1 MAKAFFRFLRG
12 ELNGYYITNLYNT
25 LNKTTEDIKDFISS
39 FHNTQF
45 SLGEMKEEDIY
56 NLGRFAGVALKRT
69 SQEDSSFSIRMSDSH
84 EKNGV
89 EVSEQGLFDTEQERF
104 DFSFALGEGDIND
117 NATKAKRSSLVGDEQ
132 PVGYIAEGTTDLF
145 NNDGTVKEDKILSAP
160 PTNKAYT
167 DFYGNKYTMFA
178 SGFYSYQLLSIELY
192 IELFKALQ
200 TIRYN
205 GVSLET
211 LCKIILLV
219 CGGDLVKISRTDT
232 IDETHNNVYY
242 VFDDTVEIDYKQ
254 QRLSLLEYIINL
266 KFPQVRL
273 VEVN

>member
-69 SQEDSSFSIRMSDSH
+69 SHEDSSFSVRMSDSNK
-84 EKNGV
+84 KNGV

-117 NATKAKRSSLVGDEQ
+117 NATKAKRSSLVGDEH

-145 NNDGTVKEDKILSAP
+145 NNDGTVNEDKILSAP

-178 SGFYSYQLLSIELY
+178 SGFYSYQLLSVELY
-192 IELFKALQ
+192 IQLFKALQ
-200 TIRYN
+200 VIRYN

-211 LCKIILLV
+211 LCKIILIV
-219 CGGDLVKISRTDT
+219 CGEDLVKITRIDT
-232 IDETHNNVYY
+232 VDETHNNVYY
-242 VFDDTVEIDYKQ
+242 VFDSTIEIDYKQ

-266 KFPQVRL
+266 KFPQVKF
-273 VEVN
+273 VEV

>member
-25 LNKTTEDIKDFISS
+25 LNKTTEDIKDFIIS
-39 FHNTQF
+39 FRNAQF

-69 SQEDSSFSIRMSDSH
+69 SQEDSSFSVRMSDSH

-132 PVGYIAEGTTDLF
+132 PVGYIAEGITDLF
-145 NNDGTVKEDKILSAP
+145 NKDGTLNEDKILSAP
-160 PTNKAYT
+160 PTDKAYT

-178 SGFYSYQLLSIELY
+178 SGFYSYQLFSVELY

-200 TIRYN
+200 VIRYN

-219 CGGDLVKISRTDT
+219 CGEDLVKISRIDT
-232 IDETHNNVYY
+232 VDEAHNNVYY
-242 VFDDTVEIDYKQ
+242 VFDNTVEIDYKQ

>member
-25 LNKTTEDIKDFISS
+25 LNKTTEDIKDFIIS
-39 FHNTQF
+39 FRNAQF

-69 SQEDSSFSIRMSDSH
+69 SQEDSSISVRMSDSH

-132 PVGYIAEGTTDLF
+132 PVGYIAEGITDLF
-145 NNDGTVKEDKILSAP
+145 NKDGTLNEDKILSAP
-160 PTNKAYT
+160 PTDKAYT

-178 SGFYSYQLLSIELY
+178 SGFYSYQLLSVELY

-200 TIRYN
+200 VIRYN

-219 CGGDLVKISRTDT
+219 CGEDLVKISRIDT
-232 IDETHNNVYY
+232 VDEAHNNVYY
-242 VFDDTVEIDYKQ
+242 VFDNTVEIDYKQ

>member
-12 ELNGYYITNLYNT
+12 ELNGYYITNIHNT
-25 LNKTTEDIKDFISS
+25 LNKTTEDIKDFIIS

-69 SQEDSSFSIRMSDSH
+69 SREDSSFSVRMSESH

-89 EVSEQGLFDTEQERF
+89 EVSEQGLFDTKQERF

-160 PTNKAYT
+160 PTDKAYT

-178 SGFYSYQLLSIELY
+178 SGFYSYQLLSVELY

-200 TIRYN
+200 VIRYN

-219 CGGDLVKISRTDT
+219 CGEDLVKISKIDT
-232 IDETHNNVYY
+232 VDETHNNVYY
-242 VFDDTVEIDYKQ
+242 VFDNTVEIDYKQ

>member
-69 SQEDSSFSIRMSDSH
+69 SHEDSSFSIRMSDSH

-219 CGGDLVKISRTDT
+219 CGGDLVKISRIDT